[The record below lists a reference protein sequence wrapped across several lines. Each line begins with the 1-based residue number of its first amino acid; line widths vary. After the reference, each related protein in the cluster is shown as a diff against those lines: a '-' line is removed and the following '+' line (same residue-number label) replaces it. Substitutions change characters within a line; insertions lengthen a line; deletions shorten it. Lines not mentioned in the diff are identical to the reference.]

1 MKDKKTT
8 DKILKIL
15 EGIYPDARTM
25 LNYKTP
31 IQLLVAVILSAQC
44 TDERVNKV
52 TSLLFKKYKTAKD
65 FASANLREFEQEIKS
80 TGFYQNKA
88 KNIINCCQIIIEKFK
103 GKIPDNMDSLLLLS
117 GVGRKT
123 ASVILANIYNIP
135 SIAVDTHV
143 RRVSQRIGF
152 TSSDNPDIIEKDLSL
167 QIEKSKWIKATKIIG
182 FCGRYICQARKP
194 KCDICDIQQYCD
206 YINIRNL

>member
-1 MKDKKTT
+1 MKDKKTA
-8 DKILKIL
+8 DKVIKIL
-15 EGIYPDARTM
+15 EDTYPDARTM

-52 TSLLFKKYKTAKD
+52 TAELFKKYKTVND
-65 FASANLREFEQEIKS
+65 FASANLMVFEQEINS
-80 TGFYQNKA
+80 VGFYQNKA
-88 KNIINCCQIIIEKFK
+88 KNIINCCRIIIEKFK
-103 GKIPDNMDSLLLLS
+103 GKIPDNMDDLISLP

-123 ASVILANIYNIP
+123 ASVVLANIYNIP

-143 RRVSQRIGF
+143 RRVSQRLGF

-167 QIEKSKWIKATKIIG
+167 QIEKSKWIKATKTIG

-194 KCDICDIQQYCD
+194 KCDICNIRQYCD
-206 YINIRNL
+206 YANIRN